1 MAYCCLSALV
11 SFVSQGE
18 TVMENEIFLDWDILD
33 DVEDGDPSA
42 EPAETDVNKILD
54 DILSEI

>member
-1 MAYCCLSALV
+1 
-11 SFVSQGE
+11 
-18 TVMENEIFLDWDILD
+18 MENEIFLDWDILD
-33 DVEDGDPSA
+33 DVEDDDPSA